1 MTDNIKYNIVD
12 SDDSS
17 LFESSSYNV
26 ENNEE
31 KAPETNNISGT
42 IKSNSSF
49 HEKVNDYV
57 SKNKPKL
64 YILTPC
70 YGSQCFV
77 NYVTCLISTMEL
89 FRSVN
94 FPLKVE
100 FCRNDSLVSRAR
112 NNLIAKALSDPE
124 MTHVLF
130 IDSDITWNPVDI
142 LKLVIAD
149 KHLIGGVY
157 PLKHYN
163 WGKLLKDPMNPY
175 NSNIIQSW
183 INKKNGSNLK
193 NIVSDEN
200 IIQHNLLSYN
210 INYHNNI
217 LNIENNLA
225 RVKHIATGFMLIQR
239 FTLEKMILAFPSTKY
254 VDDVYFLQ
262 EHENKYA
269 YALFDCGV
277 EEGHYFSEDWL
288 FCHRWTKMGG
298 EIYIDVSINLT
309 HTGIEDF
316 QGCYISSVI

>member
-26 ENNEE
+26 ENNQE
-31 KAPETNNISGT
+31 KPPETNNISGT

-49 HEKVNDYV
+49 HEKVIEYV
-57 SKNKPKL
+57 NKNKPKL

-70 YGSQCFV
+70 YGSLCYV
-77 NYVTCLISTMEL
+77 NYISCLISTIEL

-112 NNLIAKALSDPE
+112 NNLIAKALSDHE

-142 LKLVIAD
+142 LKLVISD

-193 NIVSDEN
+193 NMVSDEN

-225 RVKHIATGFMLIQR
+225 RVRHIATGFMLIQR
-239 FTLEKMILAFPSTKY
+239 FTLEKMIQAFPSTKY
-254 VDDVYFLQ
+254 VDDVHFLQ